1 MATQEPEV
9 KAVPGS
15 FNERWWLNRRR
26 HRQRPDGVVGGD
38 EPRARA
44 EWFLSSRSGI
54 EGHTCRVQ
62 SYGVTAQTSTARRI
76 RHGDRHTR
84 RS

>member
-54 EGHTCRVQ
+54 EGHTCRVHII
-62 SYGVTAQTSTARRI
+62 R
-76 RHGDRHTR
+76 RHGADINCKKNPAR
-84 RS
+84 